1 MRKQAQAHVVLT
13 SSVSPA
19 RPAPAARR
27 IGRAA
32 AGPLTGNG
40 ALSERRF
47 AAFTTP
53 SDEIRHAHS
62 RTALRRRRCARL
74 SAPLRA
80 YYAPRLAPALE
91 RKEGTT
97 SDSRGS
103 LRTRSWRA
111 LGGRQAGN
119 RACGGRRP
127 AAHTQPASAWRAAA
141 ARAAGSGRARSSL
154 RRRKRTVQGTRGR
167 WGRCLHCR

>member
-1 MRKQAQAHVVLT
+1 MT
-13 SSVSPA
+13 
-19 RPAPAARR
+19 
-27 IGRAA
+27 
-32 AGPLTGNG
+32 
-40 ALSERRF
+40 ERRF

-53 SDEIRHAHS
+53 SDELRHAHS

-91 RKEGTT
+91 LYKEGTT

-111 LGGRQAGN
+111 LGGRQAGV
-119 RACGGRRP
+119 R
-127 AAHTQPASAWRAAA
+127 RAAA
-141 ARAAGSGRARSSL
+141 CGAHAAGERVAGGS
-154 RRRKRTVQGTRGR
+154 RT
-167 WGRCLHCR
+167 RCWQWESA

>member
-1 MRKQAQAHVVLT
+1 MRKRT
-13 SSVSPA
+13 SSRFAGRSRRTRRAPVATGEPA
-19 RPAPAARR
+19 EA
-27 IGRAA
+27 
-32 AGPLTGNG
+32 LT
-40 ALSERRF
+40 ERRF

-53 SDEIRHAHS
+53 SDELRHAHS

-91 RKEGTT
+91 LYKEGTT

-111 LGGRQAGN
+111 LGGRQAGV
-119 RACGGRRP
+119 R
-127 AAHTQPASAWRAAA
+127 RAAA
-141 ARAAGSGRARSSL
+141 CGAHAAGERVAGGS
-154 RRRKRTVQGTRGR
+154 RT
-167 WGRCLHCR
+167 RCWQWESA